1 MKSLK
6 ARVLSGVG
14 AALLALSLSAPAMAT
29 YEAPDSH
36 DVDVVNVPILSGLV
50 NVLVGKVTALV
61 GVTVSEVKIMD
72 VADVLNNSEIGVLN
86 NVLNNVLVNLQVIN
100 LQNVLKDVDVANGLK
115 VGDVLSDNNVDIHD
129 VVDVKIFDVDG
140 VKKILVFHK

>member
-1 MKSLK
+1 
-6 ARVLSGVG
+6 
-14 AALLALSLSAPAMAT
+14 MAT